1 MLKHFYKWKNVKLL
15 NNLILENESDIQ
27 YILIIPKTINFEL
40 LIDLNRTFKRKF
52 EIAEYM
58 DLFQKSKCYILYLTL
73 FTLKE
78 KKELG
83 PIADDVSHKI
93 VVRHLLKILEKTKS
107 NVQIIGPNYL
117 SQTFKVISYDTFID
131 RFQ

>member
-1 MLKHFYKWKNVKLL
+1 MLKDFYKWKNVKLL
-15 NNLILENESDIQ
+15 NNLILENDSDIQ

-40 LIDLNRTFKRKF
+40 LNDLNRTFKRKF
-52 EIAEYM
+52 EIPEYM

-78 KKELG
+78 KNELG
-83 PIADDVSHKI
+83 PIADDVSLKI

-107 NVQIIGPNYL
+107 NVQIIGPNHL
-117 SQTFKVISYDTFID
+117 NQTFKVISYDTFID

>member
-1 MLKHFYKWKNVKLL
+1 MLEDFNKWKNVKLL
-15 NNLILENESDIQ
+15 NKLILENDSDIQ
-27 YILIIPKTINFEL
+27 YILLIPRTINFEL

-78 KKELG
+78 KNELG
-83 PIADDVSHKI
+83 PIADDVSLKI
-93 VVRHLLKILEKTKS
+93 VIRHLWKILEKTTP
-107 NVQIIGPNYL
+107 NVEVVGPNHL
-117 SQTFKVISYDTFID
+117 SQTFKVISYDTFIE